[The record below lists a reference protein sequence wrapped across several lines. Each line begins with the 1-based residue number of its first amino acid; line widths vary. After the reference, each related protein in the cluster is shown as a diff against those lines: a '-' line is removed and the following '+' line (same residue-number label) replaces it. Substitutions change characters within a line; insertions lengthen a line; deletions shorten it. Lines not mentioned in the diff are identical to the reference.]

1 MINKE
6 EECEVRT
13 QILKIDDLSM
23 SSTMEFNLDFLFY

>member
-6 EECEVRT
+6 EDCGLRK
-13 QILKIDDLSM
+13 QILDIDDLSI